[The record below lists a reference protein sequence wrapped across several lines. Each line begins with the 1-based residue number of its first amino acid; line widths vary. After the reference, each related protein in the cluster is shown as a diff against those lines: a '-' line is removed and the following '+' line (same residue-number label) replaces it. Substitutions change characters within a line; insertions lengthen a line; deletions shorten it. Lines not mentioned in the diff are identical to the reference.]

1 MNGNQ
6 LVRELIEELSK
17 IPNLSVTQSSIS
29 KRGRVFQLEGKI
41 NGFIYVHAIASS
53 RRHYW
58 GITKNTAKKIKAQ
71 KKPWCVILL
80 YESKNTG
87 YVISSA
93 EYHKRI
99 KEGLWP
105 YKQGDYKISERKS
118 LFGVPNFSKVDELVV
133 LLSDVLSE

>member
-6 LVRELIEELSK
+6 LVRELEKELAKSQDF
-17 IPNLSVTQSSIS
+17 SVTQSSIS
-29 KRGRVFQLEGKI
+29 RMGRVFQLHGKV
-41 NGFIYVHAIASS
+41 NGFVYVHAIAS

-58 GITKNTAKKIKAQ
+58 GITKNTVDKIETRRSS
-71 KKPWCVILL
+71 WCVILL

-105 YKQGDYKISERKS
+105 YKQGDYKISEKKS
-118 LFGVPNFSKVDELVV
+118 LFGIPNFSTVDELVG
-133 LLSDVLSE
+133 LLSGVLSE

>member
-6 LVRELIEELSK
+6 LVRELKKELSK
-17 IPNLSVTQSSIS
+17 SQDFSVTQSIIS
-29 KRGRVFQLEGKI
+29 KRGKVFQLHGKV
-41 NGFIYVHAIASS
+41 NAFIYVHAIAS

-58 GITKNTAKKIKAQ
+58 GITKNTVDKIQ
-71 KKPWCVILL
+71 TQRNPWCVILL

-105 YKQGDYKISERKS
+105 YTQGDHKISEGKS
-118 LFGVPNFSKVDELVV
+118 LSGIPNFSTVDELVG
-133 LLSDVLSE
+133 LLSGVLSQ

>member
-6 LVRELIEELSK
+6 LVRELIKDLSK
-17 IPNLSVTQSSIS
+17 IPDLNVTKSSIS
-29 KRGRVFQLEGKI
+29 KMGRVFQLDGKFK
-41 NGFIYVHAIASS
+41 GLIYVKTIASS
-53 RRHYW
+53 RHYW
-58 GITKNTAKKIKAQ
+58 GITKNTVDKIEIQ
-71 KKPWCVILL
+71 RNPWCVILL

-87 YVISSA
+87 YIISSA

-105 YKQGDYKISERKS
+105 FAQGDHKISEGKS
-118 LFGVPNFSKVDELVV
+118 LSGIPNFSRVDDLFV